1 LDPTQDGSSPA
12 PRGALLESLDGELEA
27 ECNPRV
33 NAHLKRCSTCRERLN
48 QLREGLQLFERSV
61 APLGREFSFE
71 EGVKQLSVAIRE
83 SEGTYDPNPLIDAKE
98 MPSPVLDGRLVSEL
112 SIYVGRRTAKQLL
125 ECCDR
130 PVLQRERILRSLSR

>member
-1 LDPTQDGSSPA
+1 
-12 PRGALLESLDGELEA
+12 
-27 ECNPRV
+27 
-33 NAHLKRCSTCRERLN
+33 
-48 QLREGLQLFERSV
+48 
-61 APLGREFSFE
+61 
-71 EGVKQLSVAIRE
+71 VKQLSVAIRE